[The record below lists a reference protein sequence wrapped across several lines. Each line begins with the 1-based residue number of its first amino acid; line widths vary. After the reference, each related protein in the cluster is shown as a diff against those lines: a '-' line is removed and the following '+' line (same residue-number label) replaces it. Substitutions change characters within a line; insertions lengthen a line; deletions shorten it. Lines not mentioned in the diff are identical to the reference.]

1 MIGLVRPLEREPEVA
16 RVEPQ
21 PRRGTSELS
30 RLAGALRHADPRLAE
45 LDPARRGYLLRRLLL
60 VSDLLAIALAYG
72 CTVAVYAF
80 AGRNLDPSLTIQF
93 IALVPIWVL
102 LAGLVGLYH
111 LSERRVD
118 QSFADEVGPVATVTT
133 VWAWLLLIVGAM
145 VSTAPTVLLGPMVA
159 WAAAIAL
166 VLCLRAFARRLARGS
181 TWFRQPV
188 LLIGASEDIE
198 RVLSRV
204 LRHPEL
210 GLDPVAAIRV
220 RRDDYEVQ
228 PIGVVGSLTSLGS
241 GARVRGRP
249 RPDQVRELVAQTGIG
264 RVIVTGWSES
274 LSERTDLM
282 RVLSESGICIDYVSG
297 EPEALYSTA
306 VLHHIEGLP
315 ILTIRSTGT
324 RVSRLLKRAVDIG
337 VSAAGLA
344 LLSPILVYVSLRIR
358 MGSDGPILFR
368 QKRAGLDGVTF
379 ELLKFRTMV
388 EGADEMRDD
397 MRANDPELAQMKM
410 LKLREDPRVT
420 SFGARLRRWSLDELP
435 QLWNVFRGDMSLVGP
450 RPLPLDEATFANGH
464 FAARVRMRPGITG
477 PWQIHGRSDIPFDD
491 MVKLDYM
498 YVASWTMQEDLRL
511 LARTVGAVLHGRGA
525 Y

>member
-1 MIGLVRPLEREPEVA
+1 MIGLVRPLEPEVA
-16 RVEPQ
+16 PAEPQ
-21 PRRGTSELS
+21 PRRDTSELS
-30 RLAGALRHADPRLAE
+30 QLAGALRHADPRLAE

-72 CTVAVYAF
+72 CTVAAYAF
-80 AGRNLDPSLTIQF
+80 AGRNLDPALATQF
-93 IALVPIWVL
+93 VALVPVWVL

-133 VWAWLLLIVGAM
+133 VWAWLLMVVGAM
-145 VSTAPTVLLGPMVA
+145 VSTAPTELLGPMVA
-159 WAAAIAL
+159 WIAAIGI

-210 GLDPVAAIRV
+210 GLDPIAAIRV
-220 RRDDYEVQ
+220 WREDYEVQ
-228 PIGVVGSLTSLGS
+228 PIGVVGSLTGLGS
-241 GARVRGRP
+241 RARVAGRP
-249 RPDQVRELVAQTGIG
+249 RPDEIRELVNQTGIG

-274 LSERTDLM
+274 LSERTELM

-324 RVSRLLKRAVDIG
+324 RVSKLFKRAVDIA
-337 VSAAGLA
+337 VSAVGLA
-344 LLSPILVYVSLRIR
+344 LLSPIFAYVALRISL
-358 MGSDGPILFR
+358 GSDGPILFR

-397 MRANDPELAQMKM
+397 LRANDPEVAQMKM

-420 SFGARLRRWSLDELP
+420 TFGAGLRRWSLDELP

-464 FAARVRMRPGITG
+464 FAERVRMRPGITG

-498 YVASWTMQEDLRL
+498 YVASWTMREDLRL